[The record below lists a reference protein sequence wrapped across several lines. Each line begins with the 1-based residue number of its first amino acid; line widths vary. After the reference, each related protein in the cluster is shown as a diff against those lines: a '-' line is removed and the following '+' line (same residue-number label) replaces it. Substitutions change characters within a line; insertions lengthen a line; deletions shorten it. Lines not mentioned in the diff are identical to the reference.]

1 MTVPDF
7 DPVSTSLRAT
17 LGATSV
23 RAAEAL
29 LRSLGDGGIVLRL
42 PLPTVVPNSDLGLA
56 GPLTEDVT
64 LGPALLQVIQPD
76 TDGRKR
82 YEAVIASQAVDEQ
95 IERRNLQDADD
106 LFDSA
111 LGIVANGKLL
121 RIVNATPH
129 TCGARVFLYR
139 VQATG

>member
-7 DPVSTSLRAT
+7 DAGSST
-17 LGATSV
+17 LGATTV

-42 PLPTVVPNSDLGLA
+42 PLPTPLPNSDLGLA
-56 GPLTEDVT
+56 APLTEDVN
-64 LGPALLQVIQPD
+64 LGPAVLQVIQPD
-76 TDGRKR
+76 TDGRTR
-82 YEAVIASQAVDEQ
+82 YEAVIASQPVEEQ
-95 IERRNLQDADD
+95 IERRNLQDADE

-111 LGIVANGKLL
+111 LGIIANGKLL